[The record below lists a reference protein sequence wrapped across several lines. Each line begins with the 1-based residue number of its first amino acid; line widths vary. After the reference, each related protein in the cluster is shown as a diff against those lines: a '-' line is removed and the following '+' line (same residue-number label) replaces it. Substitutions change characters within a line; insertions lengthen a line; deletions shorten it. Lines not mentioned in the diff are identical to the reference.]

1 MGIQIEDNIQYPMKI
16 QWYNKGASQIRD
28 KYRTNA
34 VFSFFTPDVESL
46 LFQNDKLR
54 KQFQLHSEILET
66 NKTLHASARMEVSLP
81 PKSAKLQTKVLQA
94 ELGELGDQFFTD
106 YIVSY
111 DAESWYTYKQLI
123 LHSWYVVA
131 RVNTILYIPNQSDDD
146 MYMELIQLNLAH
158 FIQQVVNQ
166 LQSGTILFG
175 PKKKWREH
183 ALIPLAEKIL
193 GLPNIIYN
201 VNVLPRLSQILN
213 VKNSFK
219 VERTKVYS
227 ESDICVR
234 MKVDSFL
241 ALQKKN
247 YFGGCNDGKTKDAG
261 SAQLKQLQ
269 QQEKKV
275 NRMLKNLTDEM
286 ELIDVKKK
294 DFEDERFA
302 LIAEQTGLTLQLN
315 EFERKKTA
323 DVEKF
328 HKYLSYAVSQQ
339 QEAERVA
346 KDGEILISDYYKRFM
361 SFETMLNGSISA
373 QHNLL
378 DCNQNP
384 LRCFKEIRN
393 DIRTIYQGTM
403 DHKTRSIRLMGL
415 FTELEKLLES
425 CRNAIGNGVD
435 EIATSFQSKNFH
447 LTLKEEGLLF
457 FMHFMTYLIL
467 PIRAKVS
474 S

>member
-1 MGIQIEDNIQYPMKI
+1 MPEIGSSTVGGIRGVGIQIEDNIQYPMKI

-269 QQEKKV
+269 QGKK
-275 NRMLKNLTDEM
+275 
-286 ELIDVKKK
+286 
-294 DFEDERFA
+294 
-302 LIAEQTGLTLQLN
+302 
-315 EFERKKTA
+315 
-323 DVEKF
+323 
-328 HKYLSYAVSQQ
+328 SQQ
-339 QEAERVA
+339 NV
-346 KDGEILISDYYKRFM
+346 
-361 SFETMLNGSISA
+361 
-373 QHNLL
+373 
-378 DCNQNP
+378 
-384 LRCFKEIRN
+384 KES
-393 DIRTIYQGTM
+393 
-403 DHKTRSIRLMGL
+403 H
-415 FTELEKLLES
+415 
-425 CRNAIGNGVD
+425 
-435 EIATSFQSKNFH
+435 
-447 LTLKEEGLLF
+447 
-457 FMHFMTYLIL
+457 
-467 PIRAKVS
+467 
-474 S
+474 